1 MQFPLSRALGSMG
14 IVFVISGS
22 GTVRHKDSR
31 TEVVPG
37 DAFIFGPD
45 EPHQLINSGD
55 EDFIFY
61 VIADNPIGDSAY
73 IPDSGKWKVNKSSA
87 ADRVVIKGQETDY
100 FDGEE

>member
-1 MQFPLSRALGSMG
+1 MG

-73 IPDSGKWKVNKSSA
+73 IPDSGNGK
-87 ADRVVIKGQETDY
+87 
-100 FDGEE
+100 